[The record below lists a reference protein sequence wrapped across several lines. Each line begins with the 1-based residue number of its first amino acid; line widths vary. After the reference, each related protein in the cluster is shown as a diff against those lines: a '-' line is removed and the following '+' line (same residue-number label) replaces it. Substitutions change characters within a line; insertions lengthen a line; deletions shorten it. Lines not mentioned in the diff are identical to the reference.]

1 MTTMFAFRLLLIL
14 SIVCDLAAWTWRDLE
29 YTRVIADEMGRA
41 KGDQTLLIT
50 AALFVL
56 FATPLWRAWRLSGA
70 LMVALTALAIV
81 GRLVRPADPYTTNDG
96 IMLLE
101 IIAATSWGAMLAMA
115 YSAEGRRLFVR
126 GLFS

>member
-29 YTRVIADEMGRA
+29 YTQLIADEMGRA

-56 FATPLWRAWRLSGA
+56 FAAPLWRAWRLSGA
-70 LMVALTALAIV
+70 LMIALTALAIV
-81 GRLVRPADPYTTNDG
+81 GRLVHRIWECILPKNHG
-96 IMLLE
+96 
-101 IIAATSWGAMLAMA
+101 IIAQ
-115 YSAEGRRLFVR
+115 RLKINRNILSCF
-126 GLFS
+126 